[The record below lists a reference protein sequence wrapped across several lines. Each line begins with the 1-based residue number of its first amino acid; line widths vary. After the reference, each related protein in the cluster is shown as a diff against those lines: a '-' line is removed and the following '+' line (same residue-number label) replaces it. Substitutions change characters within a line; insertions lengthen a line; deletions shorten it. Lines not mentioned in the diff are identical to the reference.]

1 MTAQT
6 RILVADDDPVLC
18 MLLQETLRSAG
29 FDVLI
34 AHNGDELVRMAQ
46 EHAPALLLID
56 LMMPVMDGYEA
67 IRQLRNDT
75 RTAHLP
81 MIILTARSASADV
94 VTGFETGADDYI
106 VKPYDIDVLLAR
118 IRSHLRRAAQRPVH
132 NPLTGLPGNI
142 LLQAELE
149 HRLSSHQSFALLY
162 VDLDNFKAFNDAYGF
177 ARGDRAIHLLA
188 DVLTEI
194 APTADFLGHIGGDD
208 FAIIHTDPNVETL
221 CQNLVMTFDERVS
234 SLYDTADLQRGYL
247 KGIDRQG
254 MPRKFGLLSVS
265 IAVVNT
271 FWRDFT
277 SVEEISQVAAELK
290 NQAKLIPGSS
300 YVIDRRRK
308 QREVPVGERRGQPLL
323 NALILCSDPALS
335 QALDYMLRSQGYRAL
350 LATDTVAAHTLLAR
364 TPDVALL
371 IAEIESG
378 ETLQEIWQQF
388 ETPPPL
394 LALTSDTAMT
404 ETAVNAG
411 AYANI
416 TRTASISQVIDQI
429 MFHLIHLQEDASE

>member
-34 AHNGDELVRMAQ
+34 AYNGDELVRMAQ

-208 FAIIHTDPNVETL
+208 FAIIHTEPNVESL
-221 CQNLVMTFDERVS
+221 CQNLVNTFDERVS

-271 FWRDFT
+271 FWRNFT
-277 SVEEISQVAAELK
+277 NVEEISKVAAELK
-290 NQAKLIPGSS
+290 NQAKLLPGSS

-323 NALILCSDPALS
+323 NALILCDDPTLS
-335 QALDYMLRSQGYRAL
+335 QSLDYMLRLQGYRAL
-350 LATDTVAAHTLLAR
+350 LAADTVAAHTLLAR

-371 IAEIESG
+371 IAEIASE
-378 ETLQEIWQQF
+378 ETLQEIRQQF

-394 LALTSDTAMT
+394 LALTSDTAST
-404 ETAVNAG
+404 ETAMKVG

-429 MFHLIHLQEDASE
+429 MFHLIHLQEDSSA

>member
-1 MTAQT
+1 MTAQA
-6 RILVADDDPVLC
+6 RILVADDDPILC
-18 MLLQETLRSAG
+18 MLLQETLKSAG
-29 FDVLI
+29 FDVLV

-46 EHAPALLLID
+46 EHAPNLLLID

-106 VKPYDIDVLLAR
+106 VKPYDIDVLIAR
-118 IRSHLRRAAQRPVH
+118 IRGHLRRAAQRPVH
-132 NPLTGLPGNI
+132 NPLTGLPGNT
-142 LLQAELE
+142 LLQAQLE
-149 HRLSSHQSFALLY
+149 HRLTHKQSFSLLY

-188 DVLTEI
+188 DVLTEV

-208 FAIIHTDPNVETL
+208 FAIIHKDPDVESL
-221 CQNLVMTFDERVS
+221 CQSLVVAFDAQVG
-234 SLYDTADLQRGYL
+234 SLYDPVDLQRGYL

-265 IAVVNT
+265 IAVVST
-271 FWRDFT
+271 YWRDFPD
-277 SVEEISQVAAELK
+277 VEAISQVAAELK

-308 QREVPVGERRGQPLL
+308 QKAIPVGERRGQPQP
-323 NALILCSDPALS
+323 NALVLCGDEALC
-335 QALDYMLRSQGYRAL
+335 QTLAQRLTALGYRSLIAS
-350 LATDTVAAHTLLAR
+350 DIVAAHTLLAR
-364 TPDVALL
+364 KPGIALIVAD
-371 IAEIESG
+371 IAPG
-378 ETLQEIWQQF
+378 EALPELWQQF
-388 ETPPPL
+388 ADPPPL
-394 LALTSDTAMT
+394 LVLVADATAA
-404 ETAVNAG
+404 TAARVAG
-411 AYANI
+411 AYASI
-416 TRTASISQVIDQI
+416 IRTENTPQVVDQVV
-429 MFHLIHLQEDASE
+429 FHLSRLQDPT